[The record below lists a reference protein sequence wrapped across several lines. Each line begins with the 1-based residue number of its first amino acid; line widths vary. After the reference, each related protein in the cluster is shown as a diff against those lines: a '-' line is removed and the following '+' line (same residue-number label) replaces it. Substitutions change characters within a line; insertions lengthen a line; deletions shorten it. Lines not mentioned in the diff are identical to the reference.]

1 MLLSEGLGVSTPQAG
16 NNNSVVQLL
25 KKYGIPVT
33 RENYLDLVYLG
44 EPPETLTAEEELEMP
59 EALRSKN
66 GAA

>member
-1 MLLSEGLGVSTPQAG
+1 
-16 NNNSVVQLL
+16 L